1 MTMTGKLLEFEGVG
15 KSFGGLRAIDD
26 VSFTVSENEIVG
38 LIGPNGAG
46 KTTLFAMA
54 SGFLKPT
61 DGRIHFQGRRIDG
74 FDPPRICRAGLVRTF
89 QIVKPFGEMTV
100 IENAMVGAFLHHPRP
115 EEARELAAAVLK
127 QVGLGGRE
135 EQVAKT
141 LTLSGR
147 KRLEVAKA
155 LATNPKLLL
164 LDEVMAGLNTV
175 ETAEMVELIHSLR
188 ASGVSILVIEHNMK
202 AVMNLSDK
210 IVVIQYGKKIAEGL
224 PAEVANDPQVISAY
238 LGGEHVA

>member
-1 MTMTGKLLEFEGVG
+1 MTSTTLLEFDGVG
-15 KSFGGLRAIDD
+15 KSFGGLRAIDN
-26 VSFTVSENEIVG
+26 VSFTVNDGEIVG

-46 KTTLFAMA
+46 KTTLFSMA

-61 DGRIHFQGRRIDG
+61 DGQIRFQGKRVDG
-74 FDPPRICRAGLVRTF
+74 FDPPHICRAGLVRTF

-100 IENAMVGAFLHHPRP
+100 IENAMVGAFLHHARP
-115 EEARELAAAVLK
+115 QDAREVAARVLQ
-127 QVGLGGRE
+127 QVGLGARQ

-155 LATNPKLLL
+155 LATHPKLLL
-164 LDEVMAGLNTV
+164 LDEVMAGLTSV
-175 ETAEMVELIHSLR
+175 ETAEMLELIQSLR

-202 AVMNLSDK
+202 AVMSLSNK
-210 IVVIQYGKKIAEGL
+210 IVVIQYGKKIAEGT
-224 PAEVANDPQVISAY
+224 PVEVANDPQVISAY